1 MSLRIVDALN
11 SALHS
16 AMRELPEMVVLGE
29 DILDPYGGAFKVT
42 RGLSDSFPGR
52 VFATPISEAAITGV
66 GTGLA
71 LQGFRPVVEI
81 MFGDF
86 VTLIADQLINHA
98 SKIRWM
104 YGQPI
109 DLPLVIRTPMGGR
122 RGYGATHSQSL
133 ERLFLGVPGLSVVA
147 VSPLGDPHIYD
158 CRDFPWTA
166 VLERD
171 WQLIRKELDMVMTY
185 RDQMPSFQ
193 EILKEVGAIQS
204 DHQWKTFFLAGIGM
218 DCAENRRRCPET
230 VRLLEKIPGL
240 TTAFFSILSPGKHIP
255 AHRGAWNGI
264 LRLHLG
270 LLVPEPRERVRIRI
284 GNDFYSWREGEV
296 LIFDDTFNHEV
307 WNDTTGYRVVLFVDF
322 ARPLH
327 APFHWLN
334 LRLLHL
340 GTLAPFLREA
350 GEKQKRW
357 QDAFW
362 KKLPGRDAAP
372 K

>member
-1 MSLRIVDALN
+1 LLDFLRLAVNNCLQNAGTMNITAETTAVPLKTEDHHHRRHTLN
-11 SALHS
+11 PHRTWLGRCGIAVQN
-16 AMRELPEMVVLGE
+16 AMEW
-29 DILDPYGGAFKVT
+29 A
-42 RGLSDSFPGR
+42 
-52 VFATPISEAAITGV
+52 
-66 GTGLA
+66 
-71 LQGFRPVVEI
+71 
-81 MFGDF
+81 
-86 VTLIADQLINHA
+86 
-98 SKIRWM
+98 
-104 YGQPI
+104 
-109 DLPLVIRTPMGGR
+109 
-122 RGYGATHSQSL
+122 
-133 ERLFLGVPGLSVVA
+133 VA
-147 VSPLGDPHIYD
+147 RVSPLGDPHIYD
-158 CRDFPWTA
+158 RRDFPWTA

-218 DCAENRRRCPET
+218 DCTENRRRCPET